1 MDIEAV
7 KAFVV
12 ARLQESS
19 TWRGLILI
27 ATAGFGWQVP
37 PERAEAIVLG
47 GLMLAG
53 LVAVAFPDRH
63 KPKPSPTLPIVVA
76 EEPPHD
82 DGTASASQ

>member
-7 KAFVV
+7 KRFLV

-47 GLMLAG
+47 GLLLAG
-53 LVAVAFPDRH
+53 LVAVAFPDR
-63 KPKPSPTLPIVVA
+63 PRRAAQPQLPVVLA
-76 EEPPHD
+76 EEPPRD
-82 DGTASASQ
+82 DGTAGPSQ